1 MPTPFDTAGVE
12 VGRLRQERHWPL
24 RGQRQSFW
32 PRFSEALK
40 NHRVDAR
47 YRRLIL
53 YYFAFFWILGWSLW
67 VLLTSPLPVLRR
79 PLTLL
84 SFLVVIGAILLVWLL
99 LDQRKTSLWVAGTA
113 LALFV
118 LFTLVVSIFLN
129 PVMNQPGLLWAWG
142 TLFIYLVGAI
152 ALFVPMWHV
161 DIKPG
166 EIFLIED
173 KQVKPE
179 GFRLEKRP
187 RPKVDPALLD
197 AIKRAGVPA
206 DRLDKF
212 LDYGG
217 PRFMREELVNTIR
230 PQELP
235 TLQTFFRQVDSN
247 QPQVTLRAPAVRK
260 FRLVW
265 NRADVIR
272 VGPMNI
278 ENLITKEGNT
288 VAIELDFTGTY
299 SPFDIR
305 EPEARMKLAEWESVD
320 AMKKHHAELLAWKAR
335 RSAQHYFV
343 DIPLQSALTDGSI
356 KKFCARLED
365 ELKWA
370 KDVFGVAVKK
380 EGVQCRPIIPT
391 EVQQAETQML
401 ASRPNAQAETA
412 RLQALLEQVFKYQVP
427 PRLLAGLMM
436 ADRGVEKTVQSTLGD
451 MLELPEP
458 SGEQRK
464 TYFQQKYNDQQPK
477 LEGGDT
483 PPPIPGRRS
492 LNIGEELLRQ
502 MGNRAEDAEFR
513 PVDPDDKK
521 GK

>member
-1 MPTPFDTAGVE
+1 MPTPFDTAGIE
-12 VGRLRQERHWPL
+12 VGRLRPERHWPL
-24 RGQRQSFW
+24 HQQRRAFW
-32 PRFSEALK
+32 PRLSEALK

-53 YYFAFFWILGWSLW
+53 YYFGFFWIIGWTLW
-67 VLLTSPLPVLRR
+67 VLLTAPLPLFRL

-84 SFLVVIGAILLVWLL
+84 SFLVVVGAIVLIWLA
-99 LDQRKTSLWVAGTA
+99 LDQRQTSLWAAGTA
-113 LALFV
+113 VGLFALFV
-118 LFTLVVSIFLN
+118 LAVSVFLR
-129 PVMNQPGLLWAWG
+129 PVMNQPALLWAWG
-142 TLFIYLVGAI
+142 TLFIYLIGAL
-152 ALFVPMWHV
+152 ALLVPIWHV

-173 KQVKPE
+173 RQVKPE

-197 AIKRAGVPA
+197 AVRRAGIPP
-206 DRLDKF
+206 DRLEKF

-217 PRFMREELVNTIR
+217 PRFMREELINTVR

-235 TLQTFFRQVDSN
+235 MLQAFFQQVDQN
-247 QPQVTLRAPAVRK
+247 QPKVTLRAPAVQK

-272 VGPMNI
+272 VGPINI

-288 VAIELDFTGTY
+288 VAIELDFASTY

-305 EPEARMKLAEWESVD
+305 EPEARLKLAEWESVE
-320 AMKKHHAELLAWKAR
+320 AMKHHHAELLAWKAR
-335 RSAQHYFV
+335 RAAQHYFV

-365 ELKWA
+365 ELQWA
-370 KDVFGVAVKK
+370 KDVFGITVKQ
-380 EGVQCRPIIPT
+380 EAVQCRPIIPT

-458 SGEQRK
+458 TGDQRK

-477 LEGGDT
+477 LEGEDT
-483 PPPIPGRRS
+483 PAPIPGRRS

-502 MGNRAEDAEFR
+502 MGNRAEDAEYR
-513 PVDPDDKK
+513 PVNPDDKK
-521 GK
+521 DK